1 MYINDKIALF
11 YLKRGE
17 VAVIPKEQ
25 AVFLIPD
32 IQPHDLMNK
41 PELYKQIYNKER
53 ARYLIYLE
61 ENYGINVS
69 PGITFLPYDE
79 AIDKYEKAGG
89 TFSDE
94 EFKQIKFS
102 RLNNL

>member
-1 MYINDKIALF
+1 MYINDKLALF

-32 IQPHDLMNK
+32 IPPIDLMDK

-61 ENYGINVS
+61 ENYGINAS
-69 PGITFLPYDE
+69 PGITFLPYVE
-79 AIDKYEKAGG
+79 AMNKYKESGG
-89 TFSDE
+89 TFSNNE
-94 EFKQIKFS
+94 CNEIKFS
-102 RLNNL
+102 RLNNI